1 MPADQERLSVLQIS
15 RNSNLWPTQSQFIK
29 MGRGTILQPSS
40 FICLFIYFHFWS
52 AYGPPLSKQTKG
64 GVGLILIYFKI

>member
-1 MPADQERLSVLQIS
+1 MVHAVSIHQDGEGDYPAAE
-15 RNSNLWPTQSQFIK
+15 F
-29 MGRGTILQPSS
+29 
-40 FICLFIYFHFWS
+40 FYLFIYYFNFWS